1 MITWRGR
8 YGENFHLSVR
18 RLIYGKNGT
27 IVPTKWL
34 SKQVQFIRVD
44 LYSNST
50 PAEVVFGTAANF
62 TGEIHFT
69 GKTESYEI
77 YLSKITSTG
86 DVDAGLS
93 IFMDG
98 KNNFVLG
105 TNHNLISLIQG
116 CFFLINNNCSNFLL
130 TR

>member
-8 YGENFHLSVR
+8 YGENFHVSVR
-18 RLIYGKNGT
+18 RVIYGNNGT
-27 IVPTKWL
+27 IVPSKWL
-34 SKQVQFIRVD
+34 SKQVQQIRVD

-50 PAEVVFGTAANF
+50 PAEVVFGMAANF
-62 TGEIHFT
+62 TGEIRFT
-69 GKTESYEI
+69 GETKNYEI

-86 DVDAGLS
+86 DVDSSLS

-105 TNHNLISLIQG
+105 TNHNFISLILG
-116 CFFLINNNCSNFLL
+116 CFFLGCCFFLSL
-130 TR
+130 Q